1 MDDTTPHRNG
11 GHDGRARVPFLFRA
25 LGRLIEPWIA
35 IRREPA
41 IADAPLVRP
50 GVPVCYVIERYGL
63 SNALILEQTC
73 REAGLPS
80 PLLGME
86 GGDLVGKNRSLVAL
100 SRRQGYWFGRPR
112 TRTHSEGLARLI
124 GAMQADPA
132 RDVQIVPVSIFVGR
146 APDRQE
152 GWFRVLF
159 AENWAMVGRF
169 RRFLAVLLNGRH
181 TIVRFSPPI
190 SLREALADDLPP
202 ERSVRKLSR
211 VLRAHFRRIRAAV
224 IGPDLSHRRTLVDG
238 VLASEPVRRA
248 IADQARRDNSNFA
261 QAWRRAHQYA
271 MEVAADY
278 SHTVVRSLSFVLTPF
293 WNKIYRGVAM
303 HHFDRLKEVAPGH
316 EVIYV
321 PSHRSHLDYLLLS
334 YLMYVNG
341 VVPPHIAAGVNL
353 NLPVVGPILRR
364 GGAFFL
370 RRSFKANALYSAVFS
385 EYVATLVGKGVSIE
399 YFIEGGRSRTGRLL
413 APKAGMLAMTLRA
426 FLRQPGRPVLFQPVY
441 IGYEKLMEGRSYLDE
456 LAGKPKEKESIWGL
470 LAGIPKVLR
479 SNYGR
484 VAVNFGEPIRLDD
497 VLAEHAPDWREYSG
511 DSERKPEWMSAAVGD
526 LAHRIQVNINRAAD
540 VNPINLL
547 ALALLSTPKYAM
559 SERDL
564 LTQLELSI
572 ALLVAVPYSDRVTVT
587 AMTPAQIVA
596 YGEEVKVLVRTRH
609 PLGDVLAFEGES
621 AVLQSYFRNNVLH
634 LFACAAWV
642 ACCFQNNRRMS
653 SAGVARLGRLVYP
666 FIQQELFL
674 PWTEDE
680 FGERLQA
687 TVQVLVDRG
696 LFTYDPESGQLQ
708 RGPGQTDEV
717 FQLRVIAH
725 SLLQAFERYYI
736 AISVLVKNGPGTVSS
751 GELENLCH
759 LTAQRLSLLYSQAAP
774 EFFDRSLFRGF
785 ISKLRELGFVRVD
798 ANGKLTYDERL
809 EGWAKDSKIILSRE
823 LRHSILKITPD
834 MARAAAETAPP
845 QAVEAGEGGD

>member
-1 MDDTTPHRNG
+1 MNMPTSN
-11 GHDGRARVPFLFRA
+11 GRARVPFLFRA
-25 LGRLIEPWIA
+25 LGRLIAPWLA

-41 IADAPLVRP
+41 SSDAPLVRP
-50 GVPVCYVIERYGL
+50 GIPVVYVIERYGL
-63 SNALILEQTC
+63 SNALILEQTT

-80 PLLGME
+80 PLVEMP
-86 GGDLVGKNRSLVAL
+86 GGDLVGRKRALVAL
-100 SRRQGYWFGRPR
+100 SRRQGYWFGRPKN
-112 TRTHSEGLARLI
+112 RTHSEGIARLV
-124 GAMQADPA
+124 AALQADPSL
-132 RDVQIVPVSIFVGR
+132 DVQLVPVSIFVGR
-146 APDRQE
+146 APDRQS

-181 TIVRFSPPI
+181 TIVRFSPPL
-190 SLREALADDLPP
+190 SLREALSEPMPAELAI
-202 ERSVRKLSR
+202 RKLSR
-211 VLRAHFRRIRAAV
+211 VLRAHFRRIRVAV
-224 IGPDLSHRRTLVDG
+224 IGPDLSHRRTLVDA

-248 IADQARRDNSNFA
+248 IADQARRDNSNYP
-261 QAWRRAHQYA
+261 QSWRRAHQYA

-303 HHFDRLKEVAPGH
+303 HHFDSVKQAAPGH

-321 PSHRSHLDYLLLS
+321 PSHRSHIDYLLLS
-334 YLMYVNG
+334 YLLYVNG
-341 VVPPHIAAGVNL
+341 LVPPHIAAGVNL
-353 NLPVVGPILRR
+353 NLPGVGPILRR

-385 EYVATLVGKGVSIE
+385 EYVATLVGQGVSIE

-413 APKAGMLAMTLRA
+413 QPKAGMLAMTVRA
-426 FLRQPGRPVLFQPVY
+426 FLRQSRRPVLFQPVY

-456 LAGKPKEKESIWGL
+456 LSGKAKQKESIWGL
-470 LAGIPKVLR
+470 LGGIPKVLR

-484 VAVNFGEPIRLDD
+484 VAVNFAEPIHLDD
-497 VLAEHAPDWREYSG
+497 ILAQHAPDWRDYSG
-511 DSERKPEWMSAAVGD
+511 DSERRPEWMSDAVDD
-526 LAHRIQVNINRAAD
+526 LAQRIQVNINRAAD

-559 SERDL
+559 AESDL
-564 LTQLELSI
+564 LAQLQLSKT
-572 ALLVAVPYSDRVTVT
+572 LLERVPYSDRVTVT
-587 AMTPAQIVA
+587 ALTPAQIIA
-596 YGEEVKVLVRTRH
+596 YGEEVKVLERTRH
-609 PLGDVLAFEGES
+609 PLGDVLALQGED

-642 ACCFQNNRRMS
+642 ACCFQNNRKMS
-653 SAGVARLGRLVYP
+653 RAGVVRLGRLVYP
-666 FIQQELFL
+666 FIRQELFL
-674 PWTEDE
+674 RWDEEE
-680 FGERLQA
+680 FGECLHA
-687 TVQVLVDRG
+687 TIAVMVEQG
-696 LFTYDPESGQLQ
+696 LFVFDTESGQLQ

-736 AISVLVKNGPGTVSS
+736 AIAVLVKNGPGAISA

-759 LTAQRLSLLYSQAAP
+759 LTAQRLSLLYAQTAP

-785 ISKLRELGFVRVD
+785 ISKLRELGFVRTNE
-798 ANGKLTYDERL
+798 AGKLVYDERL
-809 EGWAKDSKIILSRE
+809 EGWAKESKIILSRE
-823 LRHSILKITPD
+823 LRHSILKITPET
-834 MARAAAETAPP
+834 ARAAAPAAEPAAQIEAPDG
-845 QAVEAGEGGD
+845 GEG

>member
-1 MDDTTPHRNG
+1 MDMPA
-11 GHDGRARVPFLFRA
+11 HDGRARVPFLYRA
-25 LGRLIEPWIA
+25 LGRLIAPWLA

-41 IADAPLVRP
+41 ASETPLVRP

-80 PLLGME
+80 PLIATP
-86 GGDLVGKNRSLVAL
+86 GDLLGSGRAALAL
-100 SRRQGYWFGRPR
+100 SRRQRAWFGRPK

-124 GAMQADPA
+124 AALEADPA
-132 RDVQIVPVSIFVGR
+132 LEVQLVPVSIFVGR

-169 RRFLAVLLNGRH
+169 RRFLAVLLNGRN
-181 TIVRFSPPI
+181 TIVRFSPAL
-190 SLREALADDLPP
+190 SLREALAEGLPQ

-238 VLASEPVRRA
+238 VLASDPVRRA
-248 IADQARRDNSNFA
+248 IADQARRDNSNYA
-261 QAWRRAHQYA
+261 QAWRRAHSYA

-278 SHTVVRSLSFVLTPF
+278 SHTVVRSLSFMLTPF
-293 WNKIYRGVAM
+293 WNRIYRGVAM
-303 HHFDRLKEVAPGH
+303 HHFDKLKQVAPGH

-385 EYVATLVGKGVSIE
+385 EYVATLVGQGVSIE

-413 APKAGMLAMTLRA
+413 TPKGGMIAMTLRA
-426 FLRQPGRPVLFQPVY
+426 FLRQPRRPVLFQPVY

-456 LAGKPKEKESIWGL
+456 LAGKAKQKESVWGL
-470 LAGIPKVLR
+470 ISGVPKVLR

-484 VAVNFGEPIRLDD
+484 VAVNFAEPIQLDD
-497 VLAEHAPDWREYSG
+497 ILARHAPDWRDYSG
-511 DSERKPEWMSAAVGD
+511 DSDRKPEWMSDAVDD
-526 LAHRIQVNINRAAD
+526 LARQIQVNVNRAAD

-547 ALALLSTPKYAM
+547 VMALLSTPKHAM
-559 SERDL
+559 AESDL
-564 LTQLELSI
+564 LSQLDLYK
-572 ALLVAVPYSDRVTVT
+572 ALLAAVPYSDRVTVT
-587 AMTPAQIVA
+587 ELTPAQIVA
-596 YGEEVKVLVRTRH
+596 YGEEVKTLVRTRH
-609 PLGDVLAFEGES
+609 PLGDVLGFEGEN

-642 ACCFQNNRRMS
+642 ACCFQTNRRMS
-653 SAGVARLGRLVYP
+653 RAGVVRLGRLVYP
-666 FIQQELFL
+666 FLQQELFL
-674 PWTEDE
+674 PWGDEE
-680 FGERLQA
+680 FGERLHA
-687 TVQVLVDRG
+687 TIAVLMERG
-696 LFTYDPESGQLQ
+696 LFKFDPESGYLQ
-708 RGPGQTDEV
+708 RGMGQTDEV
-717 FQLRVIAH
+717 FQLRVIAQ
-725 SLLQAFERYYI
+725 SLLHSFERYYI
-736 AISVLVKNGPGTVSS
+736 AIAVLVKNGPGSIS
-751 GELENLCH
+751 AGELENLCH

-785 ISKLRELGFVRVD
+785 IVKLRELGFVRSD
-798 ANGKLTYDERL
+798 AQAKLVYDERL
-809 EGWAKDSKIILSRE
+809 EAWAKESKIILSRE
-823 LRHSILKITPD
+823 LRHSILKITPE
-834 MARAAAETAPP
+834 MARKAAAETPTETEP
-845 QAVEAGEGGD
+845 VKDESSD